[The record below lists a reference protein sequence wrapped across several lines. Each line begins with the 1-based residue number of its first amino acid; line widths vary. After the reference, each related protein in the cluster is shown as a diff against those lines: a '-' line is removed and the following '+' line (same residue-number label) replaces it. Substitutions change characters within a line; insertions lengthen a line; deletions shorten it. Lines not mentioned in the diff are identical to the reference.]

1 MTALMMS
8 WILAICTGHKI
19 ASYLSDISGAF
30 DRVFRDYMCAK
41 LYAAGVGSKFL
52 NFLLSYL
59 KPRRAVVVA
68 EGVKSDEF
76 EISNQVF
83 QGTVLGPPLW
93 NTFFSDVTIAASTT
107 GGKPSMF
114 ADDLNVFQK
123 FDRRVSNEECL
134 KTSYLCR
141 ERVHKWGRANRV
153 AFDATKEHAVIIH
166 PLSAEGDPFKLLGLL
181 VDCKLIMLPAVEKIL
196 SQIKP
201 KIRAILRTKK
211 YYDNKTL
218 ISQFK
223 THIWGVMECHSG
235 GLFHASDSVLK
246 KLDQVHFQFLH
257 ELEMNASE
265 AFADFNFAPPMLRRN
280 IGVLG
285 LLHKRVLGLG
295 HPIFQK
301 LLPFCAELFNETRPG
316 RHNKQLYGH
325 LHEVNFQMVLYCHS
339 IFAMTQVYNQLS
351 QDVVNCKTV
360 SHFQHCLTSIAR
372 KACKDGNPEWMHSF
386 SCRM

>member
-1 MTALMMS
+1 
-8 WILAICTGHKI
+8 
-19 ASYLSDISGAF
+19 
-30 DRVFRDYMCAK
+30 
-41 LYAAGVGSKFL
+41 
-52 NFLLSYL
+52 
-59 KPRRAVVVA
+59 
-68 EGVKSDEF
+68 
-76 EISNQVF
+76 
-83 QGTVLGPPLW
+83 
-93 NTFFSDVTIAASTT
+93 
-107 GGKPSMF
+107 MF
-114 ADDLNVFQK
+114 ADDLSVFQK
-123 FDRRVSNEECL
+123 FDRCVSNEECL
-134 KTSYLCR
+134 QTSYLCR
-141 ERVHKWGRANRV
+141 ERVHKWGRKSRV

-235 GLFHASDSVLK
+235 GLFHSSDSVLK

-265 AFADFNFAPPMLRRN
+265 AFTDFNFAPPMLRRN

-295 HPIFQK
+295 HLIFQK
-301 LLPFCAELFNETRPG
+301 SLPFFVEMLMKPVRGDIVKSSMAFFL
-316 RHNKQLYGH
+316 K
-325 LHEVNFQMVLYCHS
+325 
-339 IFAMTQVYNQLS
+339 
-351 QDVVNCKTV
+351 
-360 SHFQHCLTSIAR
+360 
-372 KACKDGNPEWMHSF
+372 
-386 SCRM
+386 